1 MSQHK
6 VIYRILASIG
16 MVSMFFLIAC
26 GDDGSSTGVQKGT
39 VGSLFEL
46 GKCSSANS
54 GERFFVESEDSYY
67 ECSNVCSGY
76 TGRVVESL
84 GSDMDGCY
92 DWVSESA
99 DDNSGS
105 KNLGAKSSS
114 SVIDQTTHYSSGA
127 ESAYGNEEEAFLYK
141 EFFVDIEL
149 TLFNQLTDNWENQNK
164 HKGDYSDGD
173 PWISFVI
180 MTYSDDELKDSLE
193 TDVYKLDENIGKWTG
208 SKHFKQ
214 NFSGGANKV
223 SICPLVY
230 EHNSVQSDVLKS
242 SSYCYFI
249 NDAGNKV
256 NTSIKQNDSYAT
268 DCELEWTVTVNY
280 K

>member
-1 MSQHK
+1 MK
-6 VIYRILASIG
+6 RTVRCIYILS
-16 MVSMFFLIAC
+16 VSLLFVAC
-26 GDDGSSTGVQKGT
+26 SDDGSSAGDQEGKRDNVS
-39 VGSLFEL
+39 SLYEL

-54 GERFFVESEDSYY
+54 GEKVFVEGEDSYY
-67 ECSNVCSGY
+67 ECMDVCSGY
-76 TGRVVESL
+76 TARVAEGL
-84 GSDMDGCY
+84 GSDRDGCY
-92 DWVSESA
+92 DWVSESS
-99 DDNSGS
+99 DGDSES
-105 KNLGAKSSS
+105 RTPGANSSS

-149 TLFNQLTDNWENQNK
+149 TLFNQLTDNWENEKK
-164 HKGDYSDGD
+164 HKDDYSDGD

-180 MTYSDDELKDSLE
+180 KTYSDDELKDSLE

-223 SICPLVY
+223 YICPVVY
-230 EHNSVQSDVLKS
+230 EHNSVQKDVLKS
-242 SSYCYFI
+242 SNYCYFI

-256 NTSIKQNDSYAT
+256 NTSIKQNDSESA
-268 DCELEWTVTVNY
+268 DCELEWTVTISY

>member
-1 MSQHK
+1 MK
-6 VIYRILASIG
+6 RTIKYTAILSIPLL
-16 MVSMFFLIAC
+16 FAAC
-26 GDDGSSTGVQKGT
+26 SDDGSSAGDRDKVS
-39 VGSLFEL
+39 SLYEL
-46 GKCSSANS
+46 GKCGSANS
-54 GERFFVESEDSYY
+54 GERIFVESEDSYY
-67 ECSNVCSGY
+67 ACSEVCSGY
-76 TGRVVESL
+76 TGRAAADN
-84 GSDMDGCY
+84 GSDANACY
-92 DWVSESA
+92 DWVSESS
-99 DDNSGS
+99 DGDSGS
-105 KNLGAKSSS
+105 RSPGAKSSS

-149 TLFNQLTDNWENQNK
+149 TLFNQVTDNWENQNK

-180 MTYSDDELKDSLE
+180 KTYSDDELKDSLE
-193 TDVYKLDENIGKWTG
+193 TDVYKLGEDIGKWTG

-223 SICPLVY
+223 YICPLVY

-242 SSYCYFI
+242 SGYCYFI

-256 NTSIKQNDSYAT
+256 DVSIKQNDSHAT
-268 DCELEWTVTVNY
+268 DCDLEWTVTINY